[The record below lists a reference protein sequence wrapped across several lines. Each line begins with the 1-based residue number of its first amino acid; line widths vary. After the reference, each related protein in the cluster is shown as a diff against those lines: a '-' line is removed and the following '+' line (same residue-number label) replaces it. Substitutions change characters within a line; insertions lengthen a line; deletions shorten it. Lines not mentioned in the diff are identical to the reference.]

1 MSQLY
6 FLNGIGVAPIGRP
19 AASAAPCLP
28 RLWLARSS
36 ECEGRVHLPD
46 QPPGRLAGGEAAL
59 PRCGE
64 TGGVPRF
71 ELAFRLEVQPPAGKV
86 HVSERRIR
94 NSDHL

>member
-1 MSQLY
+1 M
-6 FLNGIGVAPIGRP
+6 
-19 AASAAPCLP
+19 
-28 RLWLARSS
+28 
-36 ECEGRVHLPD
+36 HLPD
-46 QPPGRLAGGEAAL
+46 QHLGRLDGGEAAL

-94 NSDHL
+94 HGDALAGPSES